1 MIGTDVRCPVCGTV
15 NKSLFLEETEG
26 NYECECCG
34 YCGMVEGYRRIIFR
48 AGTLKRDTAGEAI
61 RERRLTPLPV

>member
-1 MIGTDVRCPVCGTV
+1 MKGTDVKCPECGTI

-26 NYECECCG
+26 NYECANCG
-34 YCGMVEGYRRIIFR
+34 HCGTVEGYRRIIIR
-48 AGTLKRDTAGEAI
+48 AANLKRDTTGEAI